1 LGRKRVYQELFGVRA
16 TVKIES
22 LGGFDILMENRPGF
36 AGKDLKMKKYGI
48 FVGLICVFG
57 GIITAFGAGASDEL
71 EAKAIEARIRE
82 HRMGDLIIKAEP
94 GAEVHVE
101 QLRHEF
107 WFGAAL
113 SSGAFSGRM
122 NDEDQRK
129 YEETFLANFNAAV
142 TENAL
147 KWHDMERR
155 QGEVNYRVVDAIL
168 AWTDKHQI
176 PLRGHNIFWGIPN
189 RVQTWLKAMDDATLR
204 ETLKARALDIGRRYR
219 GRFAEYD
226 LNNEMIHANYYADR
240 LGPDITKQ
248 MADWIKQA
256 DPDAKL
262 YFNDYDIL
270 TGKRLDDYIEH
281 IRGLLEQGAPM
292 AGIGVQGHLHGENF
306 DPKALQHAL
315 NELAKIGL
323 PIRITEF
330 NMPGQRSVFMQQ
342 QNLKLTPEQ
351 EQTKAKAITEYYRI
365 CFAHPAVEGILMWGF
380 WEGANWI
387 RQSSLYRRDWT
398 PTPAAEAY
406 RDLVFKEWWTDSKVK
421 ADANGQCRV
430 RAFYGKYAV
439 TSGDQTKEVLLSK
452 EKGQVTV
459 SFE

>member
-1 LGRKRVYQELFGVRA
+1 MKQY
-16 TVKIES
+16 T
-22 LGGFDILMENRPGF
+22 IL
-36 AGKDLKMKKYGI
+36 
-48 FVGLICVFG
+48 LILAYFFG
-57 GIITAFGAGASDEL
+57 GIDAIFGANVSDDL
-71 EAKAIEARIRE
+71 KGYAIDARIMKY
-82 HRMGDLIIKAEP
+82 RMGDLIVKAKP

-122 NDEDQRK
+122 RTEDQRK

-147 KWHDMERR
+147 KWHSMERR
-155 QGEVNYRVVDAIL
+155 QGQVNYDTVDAIL
-168 AWTDKHQI
+168 AWTDRHEI

-189 RVQTWLKAMDDATLR
+189 RVQPWLKTMDDATLR
-204 ETLKARALDIGRRYR
+204 ETLKARALDIGKRYR

-226 LNNEMIHANYYADR
+226 LNNEMLHANYYADC
-240 LGPDITKQ
+240 LGPGITKQ
-248 MADWIKQA
+248 MADWVKQG
-256 DPDAKL
+256 DPGARL
-262 YFNDYDIL
+262 FVNDYDIL
-270 TGKRLDDYIEH
+270 TGNRLDDYIKH
-281 IRGLLEQGAPM
+281 IRGLLKQGVPL
-292 AGIGVQGHLHGENF
+292 AGIGVQGHLHGETF

-315 NELAKIGL
+315 DELAKIGL

-330 NMPGQRSVFMQQ
+330 NMPGQRSAFMRQR
-342 QNLKLTPEQ
+342 NLKLTPEQ
-351 EQTKAKAITEYYRI
+351 EQAKAKNLAEYYRI

-406 RDLVFKEWWTDSKVK
+406 RDLIFKQWWTDTKIN
-421 ADANGQCRV
+421 ADANGQCRI
-430 RAFYGKYAV
+430 RAFYGKYNV
-439 TSGDQTKEVLLSK
+439 TCGNQTKQILLGK
-452 EKGQVTV
+452 DKGQATV
-459 SFE
+459 SLE

>member
-1 LGRKRVYQELFGVRA
+1 MGELV
-16 TVKIES
+16 V
-22 LGGFDILMENRPGF
+22 
-36 AGKDLKMKKYGI
+36 
-48 FVGLICVFG
+48 
-57 GIITAFGAGASDEL
+57 
-71 EAKAIEARIRE
+71 
-82 HRMGDLIIKAEP
+82 KAEP
-94 GAEVHVE
+94 GAEVHVK

-113 SSGAFSGRM
+113 SSGAFSGRL

-147 KWHDMERR
+147 KWHSMERR
-155 QGEVNYRVVDAIL
+155 QGQVNYNTVDAIL
-168 AWTDKHQI
+168 AWTDRHEI

-189 RVQTWLKAMDDATLR
+189 RVQTWQKEMDDTTLH
-204 ETLKARALDIGRRYR
+204 ETLKARALDVGRRYR

-226 LNNEMIHANYYADR
+226 LNNEMIHANYYEER
-240 LGPDITKQ
+240 FGPGITKQ
-248 MADWIKQA
+248 MADWVKQA
-256 DPDAKL
+256 DPGATL
-262 YFNDYDIL
+262 FFNDYDIL
-270 TGKRLDDYIEH
+270 TGKRLDDYIKH
-281 IRGLLEQGAPM
+281 IRGLLEEGAPM

-315 NELAKIGL
+315 NELAKINM

-330 NMPGQRSVFMQQ
+330 NMPGQRSVFMRQR
-342 QNLKLTPEQ
+342 NLKLAPAQ
-351 EQTKAKAITEYYRI
+351 EQAKAKNLTDYYRI

-387 RQSSLYRRDWT
+387 RQSSLYRRDWK

-406 RDLVFKEWWTDSKVK
+406 RNLVFKEWWTNSKVK
-421 ADANGQCRV
+421 ADANGQCRIH
-430 RAFYGKYAV
+430 AFYGKYAV
-439 TSGDQTKEVLLSK
+439 TCGTQTKEVMLSK
-452 EKGQVTV
+452 EKGQATV